1 MIEPLIDYPHP
12 KIMLCSRFVK
22 FHQTITK
29 CNKNSIRTLA
39 KLTLLDDKTV
49 YKQNL
54 TKIARDCDTVID
66 KLSPSVVK
74 SNMEYFPLPEAES
87 WRVPFLHNLLAV
99 RSNELHLDN
108 FENQELAELINY
120 VCTT

>member
-1 MIEPLIDYPHP
+1 M
-12 KIMLCSRFVK
+12 
-22 FHQTITK
+22 
-29 CNKNSIRTLA
+29 LA
-39 KLTLLDDKTV
+39 KLTLIDDKTV

-54 TKIARDCDTVID
+54 SKIARDCGTVID

-74 SNMEYFPLPEAES
+74 SNMEYFPLPAAES
-87 WRVPFLHNLLAV
+87 WRVPFLQNLLAV

-108 FENQELAELINY
+108 FEKSELAELINY